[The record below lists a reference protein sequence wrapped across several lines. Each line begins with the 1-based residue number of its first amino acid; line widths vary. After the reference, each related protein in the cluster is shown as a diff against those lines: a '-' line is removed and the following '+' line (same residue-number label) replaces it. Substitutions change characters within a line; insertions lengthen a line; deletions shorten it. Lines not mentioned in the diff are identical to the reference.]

1 MVSLPAAPSIRSEPA
16 TPWMTLAA
24 KEPVKISSK
33 LPPIMFSMPT
43 NVSVPIPAA
52 SDPFVDV
59 AMPVAKLTV
68 IPSVALV
75 YLTVSIPS
83 PPL

>member
-1 MVSLPAAPSIRSEPA
+1 MRSEPA
-16 TPWMTLAA
+16 APWMILAPE
-24 KEPVKISSK
+24 EPVRISSK
-33 LPPIMFSMPT
+33 LPPIIFSMPS

-59 AMPVAKLTV
+59 AVPVVKLTV